1 MISTTVEDYLRQI
14 HLAEP
19 PGGAGYVSMKAL
31 AQTMHVAPGTATAM
45 ARSLARDGLVVY
57 TLRKGVRLTAEG
69 RTEARRVL
77 RRHRLIEL
85 FLVKVLGQ
93 DWADVHEDAHRLE
106 HAVSQRVEEA
116 MDRVLGHPAVDPHG
130 DPIPGGGSARGGGV
144 SLVDAAP
151 GSTARVTRVE
161 DQGPEFL
168 RYAARTGLVPG
179 AEVVLHSQDRAAG
192 TARLRVGSRE
202 LTLGLAVLAKIRVEP
217 EKAERR
223 PREGR
228 RPAAPRSARRRG

>member
-1 MISTTVEDYLRQI
+1 MISATVEDYLRQI

-19 PGGAGYVSMKAL
+19 PGGAGYVSMKEL
-31 AQTMHVAPGTATAM
+31 ARTMQVAPGTATAM

-57 TLRKGVRLTAEG
+57 ALRKGVRLTAEG
-69 RTEARRVL
+69 RAEARRVL

-130 DPIPGGGSARGGGV
+130 DPIPGGGGTPGGV
-144 SLVDAAP
+144 SLAEAAD
-151 GSTARVTRVE
+151 GSAARVTRIE

-179 AEVVLHSQDRAAG
+179 AEVLLRSQDRSAG
-192 TARLRVGSRE
+192 TARLKVGSRE
-202 LTLGLAVLAKIRVEP
+202 LTLALSVLAKIRVEP
-217 EKAERR
+217 RKADHR
-223 PREGR
+223 PRPGR
-228 RPAAPRSARRRG
+228 GPAGSRPSRKPG